1 MGNAKPRKQPSSPPT
16 RTNTRTGLTE
26 TCRAWSR
33 AWSGTGEYETTSP
46 SPPSRISRVAAAAV
60 LPRSKMPSI
69 SMARRPRVYTGSGQA
84 LAGSASADR
93 SIVSFISVI
102 DTAGKFFTNSR
113 NRVKKS
119 PNDPTVI
126 AASTHVG
133 W

>member
-1 MGNAKPRKQPSSPPT
+1 MPPAFTGPNRRLRPRRPAAPPPPT
-16 RTNTRTGLTE
+16 NLASCTVFHTLDPLAARL
-26 TCRAWSR
+26 
-33 AWSGTGEYETTSP
+33 
-46 SPPSRISRVAAAAV
+46 PPPAHEAA
-60 LPRSKMPSI
+60 PRDGACP
-69 SMARRPRVYTGSGQA
+69 YTGSGQA

-93 SIVSFISVI
+93 SIVSFISAI
-102 DTAGKFFTNSR
+102 DTAGKFFTKSR